1 MNRLRGSDGEKVRE
15 VGSRV
20 GSSMGLVNDYW
31 HVVGDGGSCTVKEVR
46 GEEKGDGD
54 GSTKI
59 SDGVTGFGEGR

>member
-1 MNRLRGSDGEKVRE
+1 
-15 VGSRV
+15 
-20 GSSMGLVNDYW
+20 MGLVKDYW